1 MASQWGKYLELS
13 IFGES
18 HGRGIGM
25 VMGRLP
31 TGLEIDMDFIE
42 QEMKRR
48 APGQSA
54 LTTPRKEA
62 DQPEILSGLLNG
74 KTTGAPLTMFI
85 ANSDTRPKDYANIQ
99 TLLRP
104 AHSDYPASVKYNNH
118 NDVRGGGHF
127 SGRLTAPLVFAGAVA
142 KLALQKKGISIAS
155 RIASIAHIHDTF
167 TGEPTIQELALWRER
182 SFPTANP
189 NIYAQMEECILK
201 AKNEGDSVG
210 GTVEVW
216 ALNVPAGLGEPF
228 FYSLESS
235 LASLIFS
242 VPAVKGL
249 EFGAGFALSQM
260 KGSEANNSYHVE
272 NNKIIVKNNIQGG
285 ILGGITIGAP
295 VSFKVAIKPTPSIS
309 KAQQT
314 VNSQTMQDEEL
325 HLVGR
330 HDPCIVPRACV
341 VLEAVAALS
350 IWDMMLGVNYES

>member
-1 MASQWGKYLELS
+1 MAAQWGKYLELS

-18 HGRGIGM
+18 HGKGIGM

-31 TGLEIDMDFIE
+31 AGLEIDTDFIE

-48 APGQSA
+48 APGKSV

-62 DQPEILSGLLNG
+62 DQPEIISGMLNG

-85 ANSDTRPKDYANIQ
+85 ANTDTRSKDYSNMQ
-99 TLLRP
+99 VLLRP
-104 AHSDYPASVKYNNH
+104 AHSDYPAGVKYNNF
-118 NDVRGGGHF
+118 NDIRGGGHF
-127 SGRLTAPLVFAGAVA
+127 SGRLTAPLVFAGAIA
-142 KLALQKKGISIAS
+142 KLALQKKGIVIGS
-155 RIASIAHIHDTF
+155 RIASIATIHDSLPNQ
-167 TGEPTIQELALWRER
+167 PTPDELSTWNKS

-189 NIYAQMEECILK
+189 AIRPQMEECILQ

-210 GTVEVW
+210 GTIEVW
-216 ALNVPAGLGEPF
+216 ALGVPAGLGEPF

-235 LASLIFS
+235 LASLVFS

-249 EFGAGFALSQM
+249 EFGAGFALTQM
-260 KGSEANNSYHVE
+260 RGSEANNSYHME
-272 NNKIIVKNNIQGG
+272 NNRISVKNNIQGG

-295 VSFKVAIKPTPSIS
+295 LSFRVAIKPTASIS
-309 KAQQT
+309 KPQQT
-314 VNSQTMQDEEL
+314 VNVQTLENDVL
-325 HLVGR
+325 KLVGR

-350 IWDMMLGVNYES
+350 IWDMMLGVQYES